1 MALTFCLSLVYCA
14 VLATFSIQESIFL
27 LFRDFCRLRAVL
39 GFDSFLFL
47 RLGRRLT
54 SIPKPPFPAFKHQSQ
69 PWLPPDIM
77 SAEPQT
83 VIIGVEV
90 DHVVDLSK
98 EIDVI
103 SDEAY
108 DFIVAP
114 LAHPLN
120 ERMLVNEDPDFVSQ
134 TLPFTRTDMIMP
146 GQDWRAMVI
155 GRVSNWIRPDSANER
170 IRENAVK
177 VCYL

>member
-1 MALTFCLSLVYCA
+1 
-14 VLATFSIQESIFL
+14 
-27 LFRDFCRLRAVL
+27 
-39 GFDSFLFL
+39 
-47 RLGRRLT
+47 
-54 SIPKPPFPAFKHQSQ
+54 
-69 PWLPPDIM
+69 M

-120 ERMLVNEDPDFVSQ
+120 ERMLVNADPDFVSQ

-177 VCYL
+177 VCYFYL